1 MLIAATGPE
10 QIAKTQSPPLSHHK
24 ERMSREEDEA
34 KLKEYSSFIDQILH
48 PELKRRVEAR
58 AEVESEIDD
67 YQDLSIKLQALTSP
81 SPLKALVDL
90 GHQAVYCQAVATDNS
105 KVCVHIGMGFHAEMM
120 LSEAIAFCEKRIRFL
135 NTVLVKRAEQAT
147 QVARHLQA
155 SLLLLEQL
163 ANEVAAAKNAQTL

>member
-1 MLIAATGPE
+1 
-10 QIAKTQSPPLSHHK
+10 
-24 ERMSREEDEA
+24 MSREEDEA
-34 KLKEYSSFIDQILH
+34 KLKEYSAFIDQTLH

-58 AEVESEIDD
+58 GEVEREIDD
-67 YQDLSIKLQALTSP
+67 YRDLSTKLKAVSSSSQ
-81 SPLKALVDL
+81 LKALVDL

-105 KVCVHIGMGFHAEMM
+105 KIYVHIGMGFHAEMM

-163 ANEVAAAKNAQTL
+163 ANEIAADNNGHAQTL